1 LTANDV
7 VSEASFEI
15 RENSNSHTTWRQ
27 FKTRRRKGSISEVGE
42 EYLRTAGV
50 ILKGSDRYLRVERKM
65 ILRKALCQVLDM
77 RSYWVQKREE
87 ECNRKIYTLRTCF
100 TSYLF
105 SALFFLTLLA
115 LHYTTLFNLHRLTL
129 GW

>member
-7 VSEASFEI
+7 VPEASFEK
-15 RENSNSHTTWRQ
+15 RENSNSHTSRRQ
-27 FKTRRRKGSISEVGE
+27 FKTRRRKGSISEVGA
-42 EYLRTAGV
+42 EYLRTADI
-50 ILKGSDRYLRVERKM
+50 ILKGNDRYAGAERKL

-77 RSYWVQKREE
+77 SSYWVQEREE

-105 SALFFLTLLA
+105 SALLL
-115 LHYTTLFNLHRLTL
+115 
-129 GW
+129 